1 VTCSARETDNVPAQS
16 GIIVP
21 VQEAEPIVGHLR
33 LLHDPQARSG
43 VPAHITLLYPFAHPS
58 RVITEVD
65 ALRQLFGDVSAFEFL
80 LTDVRRFPSTAYLHP
95 EPAAR
100 FVHLAEMIA
109 RRWPEYPPYGG
120 AFPTMI
126 PHLTIAD
133 RVSPDVL
140 DTVDR
145 AVAAR
150 LPIQCR
156 ATEGWLMC
164 SDERGFWS
172 RSQVFP
178 FGQIRQAQ
186 GR

>member
-1 VTCSARETDNVPAQS
+1 MHPRESDNVPAES

-80 LTDVRRFPSTAYLHP
+80 LTDVRRFPATAYLHP
-95 EPAAR
+95 EPSAE
-100 FVHLAEMIA
+100 FVRLTELIA
-109 RRWPEYPPYGG
+109 RRWPEYPPYAG
-120 AFPTMI
+120 AFPMMI

-133 RVSPDVL
+133 RVSADVL
-140 DTVDR
+140 DAVDR
-145 AVAAR
+145 VVAVH
-150 LPIQCR
+150 LPIHCR
-156 ATEGWLMC
+156 ASEAWLMC
-164 SDERGFWS
+164 GDERAFWS
-172 RSQVFP
+172 RSRIFP
-178 FGQIRQAQ
+178 FGQIRQAEE
-186 GR
+186 R